1 MMTKKLQ
8 AIYGLKW
15 PPFATDVPDESLW
28 VTPALEHFARRVEQ
42 QVSQGGFAL
51 ITGDPG
57 TGKSA
62 SLRWLAHRLGG
73 LSDVS
78 LAVLIRPQSRL
89 ADFYRELG
97 ELFGVL
103 LVPHNRWGGFKAL
116 RDKWQAHVAATLRR
130 PLLLIDEA
138 QEMPLEVFSELRLLS
153 STHFD
158 SRSILTVVL
167 CGDGRLLELLRKPEL
182 LPIGSRVRVRLNLDY
197 ASAEELAGFLTH
209 RLEQA
214 GNPNL
219 MTPALIHTLSEH
231 AAGNYRVL
239 CSLAEDLLAAA
250 VDRELAQLDEKLFL
264 EVFAPSGKA
273 RGRAVAA
280 VRKVGP

>member
-1 MMTKKLQ
+1 MTQKLQ
-8 AIYGLKW
+8 ALYGLKW
-15 PPFATDVPDESLW
+15 PPFSADVPDESLW
-28 VTPALEHFARRVEQ
+28 VTPALENFARRVEQ
-42 QVSQGGFAL
+42 QVHQGGFAL

-62 SLRWLAHRLGG
+62 SLRWLAHRLGA

-78 LAVLIRPQSRL
+78 LGVLIRPQSRL
-89 ADFYRELG
+89 SDFYRELG
-97 ELFGVL
+97 EVFGVL
-103 LVPHNRWGGFKAL
+103 LVPNNRWGGFKAL
-116 RDKWQAHVAATLRR
+116 REKWQAHMAATLRR

-138 QEMPLEVFSELRLLS
+138 QEMQLEALSELRLLS

-182 LPIGSRVRVRLNLDY
+182 LPIGSRVRARLNLDY
-197 ASAEELAGFLTH
+197 AGAEELAGFLTY

-219 MTPALIHTLSEH
+219 MTPALIRTLSEH
-231 AAGNYRVL
+231 SAGNYRVL

-250 VDRELAQLDEKLFL
+250 VERELAQLDEKLFL
-264 EVFAPSGKA
+264 ELFAPSGKT
-273 RGRAVAA
+273 RGRSVAA